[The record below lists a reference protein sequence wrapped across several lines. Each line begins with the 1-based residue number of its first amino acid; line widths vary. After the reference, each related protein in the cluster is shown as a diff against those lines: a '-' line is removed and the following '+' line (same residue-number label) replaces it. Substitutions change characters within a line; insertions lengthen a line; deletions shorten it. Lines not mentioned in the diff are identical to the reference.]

1 MSWPTRRHFLL
12 IAAGAACG
20 GFGLAARSEGK
31 SRISWQGVSLG
42 ARAQIILDH
51 TDRDAAEAALAASRD
66 ELARLE
72 GLFSL
77 YREDSAIARLNRSGR
92 LDAPAAEF
100 LEILSTAASVHAAS
114 AGAFDPTVQPLWD
127 EYARF
132 YSAGAED
139 RGFGSRLE
147 EALERTGFP
156 RLSFDAGA
164 IAFSRQGMALTLNGI
179 AQGYITD
186 RIADL
191 LRRRGFENV
200 LVDMGEIRA
209 VGSQRSGQ
217 AWPVTIA
224 GSNRVVSLRD
234 RSLAT
239 SATLGTTFDS
249 VGRVGHILDPRTG
262 KAIGQPR
269 QVTVSAPTAVL
280 ADALS
285 TALCAAPG
293 HAAGGLL
300 AAFPDAKVIST
311 LA

>member
-1 MSWPTRRHFLL
+1 MSLPTRRRFLL

-31 SRISWQGVSLG
+31 SRIFWHGVSLG
-42 ARAQIILDH
+42 APAQIILDH
-51 TDRDAAEAALAASRD
+51 ADRDAAEAALLASRD

-77 YREDSAIARLNRSGR
+77 YREDSAITRLNRTGR
-92 LDAPAAEF
+92 LDPPSAEF

-139 RGFGSRLE
+139 RGFASRLE

-156 RLSFDAGA
+156 HLRFDAGA
-164 IAFSRQGMALTLNGI
+164 IAFQRQGMALTLNGI

-186 RIADL
+186 RIAEL
-191 LRRRGFENV
+191 LQRRGFENV
-200 LVDMGEIRA
+200 LVDMGELRA
-209 VGSQRSGQ
+209 VGSQRSGH
-217 AWPVTIA
+217 AWPVKIA

-239 SATLGTTFDS
+239 SAILGTTFDNI
-249 VGRVGHILDPRTG
+249 GRVGHILDPRTG
-262 KAIGQPR
+262 RAIGRPY
-269 QVTVSAPTAVL
+269 QVTVSAPTAAL

-293 HAAGGLL
+293 RAAAGLL
-300 AAFPDAKVIST
+300 AAFPEAKIVS
-311 LA
+311 AVA

>member
-1 MSWPTRRHFLL
+1 MSWPTRRRFLL
-12 IAAGAACG
+12 ISAGAACG
-20 GFGLAARSEGK
+20 GLGLAARGEGK
-31 SRISWQGVSLG
+31 SRLSWHGVSLG
-42 ARAQIILDH
+42 ARAEIILDH
-51 TDRDAAEAALAASRD
+51 VDRDAAEEALAASRD

-77 YREDSAIARLNRSGR
+77 YREDSAITRLNRNGR
-92 LDAPAAEF
+92 LDAPSAEF

-114 AGAFDPTVQPLWD
+114 GGAFDPTVQPLWD

-132 YSAGAED
+132 YSAGVED

-164 IAFSRQGMALTLNGI
+164 IAFQRQGMALTLNGI

-186 RIADL
+186 RVAEL
-191 LRRRGFENV
+191 LQRRGFKNV
-200 LVDMGEIRA
+200 LVDMGELRA
-209 VGSQRSGQ
+209 IGSQRSGQ

-224 GSNRVVSLRD
+224 GGNRVVALRD

-239 SATLGTTFDS
+239 SATLGTTFDG

-262 KAIGQPR
+262 RAIRQPR

-285 TALCAAPG
+285 TALCAAPDG
-293 HAAGGLL
+293 TAAGLL
-300 AAFPDAKVIST
+300 AAFPDAKVVSI